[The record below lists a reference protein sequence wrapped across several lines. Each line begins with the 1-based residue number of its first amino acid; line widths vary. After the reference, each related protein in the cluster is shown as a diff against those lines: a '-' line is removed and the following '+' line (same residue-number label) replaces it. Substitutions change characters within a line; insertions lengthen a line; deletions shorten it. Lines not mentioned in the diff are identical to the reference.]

1 MPAGAVRGSKPGL
14 MNVDLRESDVDVQNT
29 RVVVRIVAV
38 LELRGIANSQSDC
51 SLGIVMPEEV
61 AGYSTDNQDCQD
73 SRDFSLGQPSST
85 GASGCSG
92 RLALRIL
99 LISSIT

>member
-1 MPAGAVRGSKPGL
+1 
-14 MNVDLRESDVDVQNT
+14 MNVDLGEGDVNVQNT
-29 RVVVRIVAV
+29 RVVVRIVPV
-38 LELRGIANSQSDC
+38 LELRGITNAQSNC
-51 SLGIVMPEEV
+51 SLGVVVPEEV
-61 AGYSTDNQDCQD
+61 ARYSTDDQDCQD
-73 SRDFSLGQPSST
+73 GRDFSLGQSSST